1 MWSAIGRATAQQV
14 RVGASLSIRSTGRIA
29 AKLALR
35 PAPVIPSGIRV
46 AAVFARGFASAARP
60 KTTSKAGTSK
70 VAKKKLA
77 AKKATAK
84 KTATKKTAKKA
95 KAPAAKK
102 PKRVREKKPLTEEQ
116 KAKLQLREL
125 RKTAL
130 LKEEPARLPS
140 TPWRLYC
147 GQRVKELLK
156 AGTDANKLGPVMPGL
171 AQDFKALSEAE
182 LDVSTDGRSR
192 PHNAYL
198 ELWQTDNNDA
208 ETPCHRP
215 AEQGRQRSHP

>member
-14 RVGASLSIRSTGRIA
+14 RVGATLSIRSTGRIA

-60 KTTSKAGTSK
+60 KKTSKAGTSK
-70 VAKKKLA
+70 VAKKKP
-77 AKKATAK
+77 
-84 KTATKKTAKKA
+84 ATKKTAKKA

-198 ELWQTDNNDA
+198 KLWQTDNNDA